1 MNSPFFISVTIIKTD
16 GSKQLRF
23 INTNHIIQLYEEN
36 DKVYIE
42 LTEYT
47 IYQIDISN
55 IHSLMDRFIR

>member
-1 MNSPFFISVTIIKTD
+1 MNSPFFISVTIIKND

-47 IYQIDISN
+47 IYQVDISN